1 MAQYNTIS
9 LKKEVMIIST
19 YTQSQVYTQASFR
32 ALIDALLPSS
42 YEQYN
47 YESTNN
53 MEVHEY
59 IMYSLDH
66 DISIQQPLHHTIVP
80 LSYPTAKM
88 LDIAA
93 TQLMNTYQAQP
104 YPQSLFPG
112 GGMFSCLSRRD
123 RIRTLSALEN
133 LNIDLYVLP
142 SPFQNNAGLVKN
154 VTDALNRFSMLGYYS
169 EWPAY
174 GSTRLRPPSE
184 RRLEF
189 FPMNWQRVG
198 YPGVSYGYRD
208 FRGFLLR
215 MNRSEGKYEN
225 ES

>member
-1 MAQYNTIS
+1 M
-9 LKKEVMIIST
+9 MIIST

-32 ALIDALLPSS
+32 ALMNALLPSS

-104 YPQSLFPG
+104 YPHSLFPG
-112 GGMFSCLSRRD
+112 VEC
-123 RIRTLSALEN
+123 
-133 LNIDLYVLP
+133 
-142 SPFQNNAGLVKN
+142 
-154 VTDALNRFSMLGYYS
+154 
-169 EWPAY
+169 
-174 GSTRLRPPSE
+174 
-184 RRLEF
+184 
-189 FPMNWQRVG
+189 FPVC
-198 YPGVSYGYRD
+198 PGEIEYARY
-208 FRGFLLR
+208 LHL
-215 MNRSEGKYEN
+215 KI
-225 ES
+225 

>member
-93 TQLMNTYQAQP
+93 TQLMNTYQAQ
-104 YPQSLFPG
+104 S
-112 GGMFSCLSRRD
+112 
-123 RIRTLSALEN
+123 I
-133 LNIDLYVLP
+133 
-142 SPFQNNAGLVKN
+142 
-154 VTDALNRFSMLGYYS
+154 
-169 EWPAY
+169 
-174 GSTRLRPPSE
+174 ST
-184 RRLEF
+184 
-189 FPMNWQRVG
+189 
-198 YPGVSYGYRD
+198 
-208 FRGFLLR
+208 
-215 MNRSEGKYEN
+215 
-225 ES
+225 